1 MAPFRAELRICYLN
15 ARKAHS
21 DRHIRPLL
29 HLQVSACSMPRV
41 GIRLGLEFEKIFSG
55 NGLSDRGQNRVGARS
70 GVVFTL

>member
-21 DRHIRPLL
+21 DRHTRPLL
-29 HLQVSACSMPRV
+29 HLQVSAFYAV
-41 GIRLGLEFEKIFSG
+41 GIRLGLEAEKSFSG